1 MSPRYD
7 AVVIGAG
14 LGGLAAAAK
23 LARAGLAVRL
33 FERHVQPGGYATSF
47 VRGRFEFDVSLH
59 ALSGVGRPGER
70 GSLWPLLEDLGVQ
83 DRVELLPIHSVYR
96 AVAPGLDLRVPVG
109 VEAALEAFADAFP
122 HERAGL
128 RRVVETMLRIRAQAM
143 AAVAGGS
150 KPSTAEALL
159 RYPALAHAASVPA
172 SALLDAELSDPLA
185 RLAVSQ
191 LWGYFGLPP
200 TKAGLL
206 YFASGT
212 ASYLRFGGAYPRGK
226 SQALSNAL
234 GASIR
239 AAGGEITLGE
249 GVRRILTQ
257 SGRVC
262 GVLSDG
268 GEHCT
273 TRAVVSNASPQQTS
287 LHLLGRDRLPSRW
300 LRRLAAGSTSL
311 SSVCVYLGL
320 AASAETLGLQ
330 DHEVFLS
337 DSADMDAHYRSYH
350 GLADPQALLLSCYN
364 TTDPDC
370 SPPGT
375 CIVSLVA
382 LSDGDAWLRVPA
394 ARYVDLKQRFARA
407 LLDRAERM
415 YPGLSDHVEVLEV
428 STPLT
433 NLRYTGNPGGSIYG
447 WANTPEQNPAWRLG
461 QRAPLRGLWFAG
473 AWTQPGGGYEP
484 CIGSG
489 RTAALGVL
497 SELGVASVDPGR
509 RAR

>member
-1 MSPRYD
+1 LSSRYD
-7 AVVIGAG
+7 AVVVGAG

-23 LARAGLAVRL
+23 LARAGLRVRV

-70 GSLWPLLEDLGVQ
+70 GTLWPLLEDLGVIE
-83 DRVELLPIHSVYR
+83 RVELLPIESVYR
-96 AVAPGLDLRVPVG
+96 AVAPGIDVRVPVG
-109 VEAALEAFADAFP
+109 VEPALDALCAAFP
-122 HERAGL
+122 HERTGL
-128 RRVVETMLRIRAQAM
+128 REVVATMLRIREQAM
-143 AAVAGGS
+143 AATAGGG

-159 RYPALAHAASVPA
+159 RYPTLAHAASVPA
-172 SALLDAELSDPLA
+172 GALLDRYLSDAGA

-200 TKAGLL
+200 RRAGAL

-212 ASYLRFGGAYPRGK
+212 ASYLRFGGAYPRGT

-234 GASIR
+234 AQSVR
-239 AAGGEITLGE
+239 DAGGEITLGD
-249 GVRRILTQ
+249 GVRRILVAK
-257 SGRVC
+257 GRVC

-268 GEHCT
+268 GEHCHA
-273 TRAVVSNASPQQTS
+273 RVVVSNASPQRTC
-287 LHLLGRDRLPSRW
+287 LELLGRERFSERW
-300 LRRLAAGSTSL
+300 LRRLAGARSSL

-320 AASAETLGLQ
+320 AAAPDALGLE

-337 DSADMDAHYRSYH
+337 ESADMEAHYQSYF
-350 GLADPQALLLSCYN
+350 GLNEPQAILLSCYN
-364 TTDPDC
+364 ATDPEY

-375 CIVSLVA
+375 SVVSLVA
-382 LSDGDAWLRVPA
+382 LADGAPWMRLSPSDYLRHKDRLA
-394 ARYVDLKQRFARA
+394 GCMLE
-407 LLDRAERM
+407 RAERA
-415 YPGLSDHVEVLEV
+415 YPGLRDHIEELVV

-447 WANTPEQNPAWRLG
+447 WANTPAQNPAWRMG
-461 QRAPLRGLWFAG
+461 HRAPLRGLWFAG
-473 AWTQPGGGYEP
+473 AWSQPGGGYEP

-489 RTAALGVL
+489 RAAALEVL
-497 SELGVASVDPGR
+497 RELGASSGR
-509 RAR
+509 ER